1 MAFRDAMLCW
11 LHLGFFLDNFQEI
24 KVLLGKNNGV
34 FRQLQE
40 FGAVREMQ
48 ILASVGNIALWL
60 LQKCAHSDEVMDLN
74 SVICRRSY
82 DNLPEG

>member
-1 MAFRDAMLCW
+1 MLCCVG
-11 LHLGFFLDNFQEI
+11 HISFSLDNIQGLEA
-24 KVLLGKNNGV
+24 LLGKNNGV

-40 FGAVREMQ
+40 FGAVREIQ
-48 ILASVGNIALWL
+48 ILANIGNTVLWL
-60 LQKCAHSDEVMDLN
+60 LQKHVHSDEVMDLN

>member
-1 MAFRDAMLCW
+1 MLVTFS
-11 LHLGFFLDNFQEI
+11 FFLDNFQGL

-34 FRQLQE
+34 LRQLQE
-40 FGAVREMQ
+40 FEAVREIQ
-48 ILASVGNIALWL
+48 VLASVGNIALWL
-60 LQKCAHSDEVMDLN
+60 LKKCVHSDEMMNLN